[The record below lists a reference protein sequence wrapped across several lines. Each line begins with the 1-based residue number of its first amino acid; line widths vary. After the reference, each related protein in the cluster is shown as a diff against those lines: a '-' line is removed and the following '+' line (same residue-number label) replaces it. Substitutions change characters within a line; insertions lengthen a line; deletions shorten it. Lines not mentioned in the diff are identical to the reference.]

1 VKEAI
6 ETIHINLKESTNL
19 WIRIG
24 GGRDKAKRLKEKNDL
39 KMLIG

>member
-1 VKEAI
+1 M
-6 ETIHINLKESTNL
+6 
-19 WIRIG
+19 RIG